1 MSKICPSCQTE
12 GQDNQL
18 FCPNCGARMVAQQ
31 PPAWQP
37 PKPNWQ
43 SPPAQQQTSGWQP
56 PSAQQQAPDWQP
68 PQNPYNPGVGNSLAS
83 RPSDLLKVVSIALLV
98 IAALNVIFGFVLL
111 IGKFNVNVSATVSS
125 MGLSESASDPIAD
138 IYDSGEFG
146 GLHAINVI
154 YGLVLLAL
162 GGFALYLWKEMSAR
176 SSKSLR
182 LFRLFAI
189 ASIASVVVYLLLHL
203 LLGSYSEEMYG
214 ITARVRVSP
223 HFSVWIIFILNI
235 ATVVCNFLLLPKAKD
250 QLAA

>member
-83 RPSDLLKVVSIALLV
+83 RPSDLLKIVSIALLV
-98 IAALNVIFGFVLL
+98 IAVLNVIFGFVLL
-111 IGKFNVNVSATVSS
+111 IGKFNVSATVSS
-125 MGLSESASDPIAD
+125 MGLSESASGPIAD

-154 YGLVLLAL
+154 FGLVLLAL

-250 QLAA
+250 QLAT